1 MSPRIRGIFSNR
13 FFLIPV
19 LLAVL
24 VGGWN
29 VYVTSHDDGVV
40 RGRVLAVDGVPVA
53 GATVR
58 MMEQN
63 FTTNS
68 DRGSTVTRADG
79 SFEFTNNRSHNI
91 QLVAEKAAL
100 GRSDRR
106 IVRLYFR
113 AQNVTLDAPLILLQ
127 AKP

>member
-1 MSPRIRGIFSNR
+1 MSPRLRNVFSNR

-40 RGRVLAVDGVPVA
+40 RGRVLAVDGAPVA

-91 QLVAEKAAL
+91 QLVAEKLGL
-100 GRSDRR
+100 GRSDRH

>member
-1 MSPRIRGIFSNR
+1 MSPRIRSIFSNR

-19 LLAVL
+19 LLAIL

-79 SFEFTNNRSHNI
+79 SFEFANNRSHNI
-91 QLVAEKAAL
+91 QLVAEKVGL
-100 GRSDRR
+100 GRSDRH

>member
-1 MSPRIRGIFSNR
+1 MSPRIRSIFSNR

-19 LLAVL
+19 MLALV

-29 VYVTSHDDGVV
+29 AYVMSHDDGVV
-40 RGRVLAVDGVPVA
+40 RGRVLAVDGAPVA
-53 GATVR
+53 DAMVR

-68 DRGSTVTRADG
+68 DRGSTTSRADG
-79 SFEFTNNRSHNI
+79 SFEFNNNRSHNI
-91 QLVAEKAAL
+91 QLVAEKAGL
-100 GRSDRR
+100 GRSDRH

-113 AQNVTLDAPLILLQ
+113 AQNVALDAPLILLQ

>member
-1 MSPRIRGIFSNR
+1 MSPRIRSIFSNR

-68 DRGSTVTRADG
+68 DRDSTVTRADG

-100 GRSDRR
+100 GRSDRYM
-106 IVRLYFR
+106 VRLYFR

>member
-1 MSPRIRGIFSNR
+1 MSPRLRNVFSNR

-29 VYVTSHDDGVV
+29 AYVMGHDDGVV
-40 RGRVLAVDGVPVA
+40 RGRVMAVDGVPVA

-79 SFEFTNNRSHNI
+79 SFEFNNNRSHNI
-91 QLVAEKAAL
+91 QLVAEKVAL
-100 GRSDRR
+100 GRSDRH

-113 AQNVTLDAPLILLQ
+113 AQNVTLDAPLILRQ